1 MRTCRLILAP
11 VIILL
16 ISCAPKYASDP
27 MDVYNEDV
35 DLASREEVR
44 EIEGEFW
51 CTEYGDYF
59 APRDSGEI
67 WCTFGGGLC
76 PKYLSEAEKYVEDGS
91 LGYYDLYC
99 EVVLSGTVG
108 TLIEG
113 YYELDCSRT
122 FNVTMVH
129 EFRIG
134 RPWSSRW
141 RYGK

>member
-1 MRTCRLILAP
+1 MRNISGIIFLVLIALS
-11 VIILL
+11 
-16 ISCAPKYASDP
+16 SCAPKYASDP
-27 MDVYNEDV
+27 DDVYNEDV

-59 APRDSGEI
+59 APRDSDEV

-76 PKYLSEAEKYVEDGS
+76 PRYLSKAEKYVEDGT

-99 EVVLSGTVG
+99 EAVLSGTVG

-113 YYELDCSRT
+113 YYELDCTRT
-122 FNVTMVH
+122 FNVTQVH
-129 EFRIG
+129 ELIVRHRSIIY
-134 RPWSSRW
+134 R
-141 RYGK
+141 